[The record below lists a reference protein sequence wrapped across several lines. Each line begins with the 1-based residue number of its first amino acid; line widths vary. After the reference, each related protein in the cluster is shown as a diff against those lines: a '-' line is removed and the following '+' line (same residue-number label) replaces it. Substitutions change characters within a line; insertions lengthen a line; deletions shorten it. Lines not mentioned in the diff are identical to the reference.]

1 MARPRKEID
10 SKQFEALCKIQ
21 CTQAEICDV
30 LDVTDKTLTRWCRE
44 TYSLGFSD
52 IYKKFASYGKASIRR
67 NQIDLSKHNA
77 SMAIWLGKQY
87 LGQRDIPETE
97 AEDGKR
103 AVQVII
109 DV

>member
-52 IYKKFASYGKASIRR
+52 IYKKYASHGKAALRR
-67 NQIDLSKHNA
+67 AQFKLAEHNA
-77 SMAIWLGKQY
+77 SMAIWLGKIILDQK
-87 LGQRDIPETE
+87 ETE
-97 AEDGKR
+97 IDKMAEEGK
-103 AVQVII
+103 VTVII

>member
-52 IYKKFASYGKASIRR
+52 IYKKICIARKSRSASSSV
-67 NQIDLSKHNA
+67 QI
-77 SMAIWLGKQY
+77 G
-87 LGQRDIPETE
+87 
-97 AEDGKR
+97 R
-103 AVQVII
+103 A
-109 DV
+109 